1 MSDLQYN
8 AKRAQFAQEIADLQD
23 ILQTASDA
31 MLDGQVKKAKEILKN
46 SIFQLRKI
54 IYVEIKG

>member
-1 MSDLQYN
+1 MNKLQNN
-8 AKRAQFAQEIADLQD
+8 ADCRQFVQEIADLQD

>member
-8 AKRAQFAQEIADLQD
+8 AERAQFAQEIADLQD

-54 IYVEIKG
+54 IYVEMKG